1 MLPGKSII
9 RSSRPSSLLFL
20 VDAQLPPALA
30 EAMRRA
36 GYDAAHVAEFGMA
49 NAIDA
54 AIWNEAIARSA
65 VLVTKDRDFS
75 LLRAAKRQGPMV
87 LWVRVGNIDNRA
99 LIHQFLIAMP
109 QIVEAVDR
117 GEAVIEFVGS

>member
-1 MLPGKSII
+1 LPY
-9 RSSRPSSLLFL
+9 L

-49 NAIDA
+49 NATDG
-54 AIWNEAIARSA
+54 AIWDEAVARSA
-65 VLVTKDRDFS
+65 VLVTKNRDFS
-75 LLRAAKRQGPMV
+75 LLRAAKRQGPIV

-99 LIHQFLIAMP
+99 LIRQRVSAMP
-109 QIVEAVDR
+109 RIAEAVAR
-117 GEAVIEFVGS
+117 GEAVIEFVGQ